1 MDRRFDWDLLKSF
14 LAVAR
19 AGKLTL
25 AARRLGVEHS
35 TLSRHL
41 GALEGTLELKLFER
55 RVSGYALTP
64 HGEALLRRAE
74 AVEALVLSIEEDA
87 GQSRASVSGTVRV
100 GVPDGFGTR
109 FLAPRIG
116 ALSGLHPGL
125 QIELAAAPR
134 GFSLSK
140 READLAISLS
150 RPNGGRI
157 HARKLTDYELGLYGV
172 PALAARVARRE
183 DVTRMAFISYIDDM
197 LFAPELDY
205 AASVTKG
212 IEPRLRLS
220 NVLAQQEAA
229 GAGAGLCVLPCF
241 LADHDPRLVRVLG
254 GEIRLVR
261 SFWLL
266 VPSDIRE
273 LARVKVTGAFIASE
287 VQKAVGLFLPSP
299 GRG

>member
-1 MDRRFDWDLLKSF
+1 MDKHFDWDLLKSF
-14 LAVAR
+14 LGLAR

-25 AARRLGVEHS
+25 AAKRLGVEHS

-41 GALEGTLELKLFER
+41 AALETALGLKLFER
-55 RVSGYALTP
+55 RVSGYVLTP

-74 AVEALVLSIEEDA
+74 AMEALVLSIEEDA
-87 GQSRASVSGTVRV
+87 GQSRARVSGTVRV

-116 ALSGLHPGL
+116 RLAAAHPGL
-125 QIELAAAPR
+125 HIELAAAPR

-150 RPNGGRI
+150 RPSVGRI

-172 PALAARVARRE
+172 PALAAQVARRE
-183 DVTRMAFISYIDDM
+183 DVARLAFISYIDDM

-220 NVLAQQEAA
+220 NVLAQHEAA
-229 GAGAGLCVLPCF
+229 ASGAGLCVLPCF
-241 LADHDPRLVRVLG
+241 LADDDARLVRVLG

-273 LARVKVTGAFIASE
+273 LARVQVTSAFIAGE
-287 VQKAVGLFLPSP
+287 VQREAGLFLPS